1 MQSRNRV
8 PRTKLWNPIA
18 GILTQHTIWLW
29 MGENAQNAILSAIL
43 MQVECEGV
51 VRAYREKEFDN
62 CSVRSMVPI
71 ALLLCHQSS
80 DGHPA

>member
-1 MQSRNRV
+1 
-8 PRTKLWNPIA
+8 
-18 GILTQHTIWLW
+18 

-71 ALLLCHQSS
+71 ALRLCHQSS